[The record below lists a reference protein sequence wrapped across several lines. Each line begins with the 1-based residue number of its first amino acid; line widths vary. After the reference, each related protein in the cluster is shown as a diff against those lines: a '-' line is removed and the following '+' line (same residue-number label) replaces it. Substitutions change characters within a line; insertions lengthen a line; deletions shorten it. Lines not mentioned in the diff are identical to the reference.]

1 MFNCHCFDSEG
12 WKNVELFLRNNS
24 RLAIMIDP
32 PFGGR
37 IEPLEYTL
45 NQLLSL
51 QKKYIEDA
59 NVLSNEH
66 ILY

>member
-1 MFNCHCFDSEG
+1 
-12 WKNVELFLRNNS
+12 
-24 RLAIMIDP
+24 MIDP

-66 ILY
+66 IY